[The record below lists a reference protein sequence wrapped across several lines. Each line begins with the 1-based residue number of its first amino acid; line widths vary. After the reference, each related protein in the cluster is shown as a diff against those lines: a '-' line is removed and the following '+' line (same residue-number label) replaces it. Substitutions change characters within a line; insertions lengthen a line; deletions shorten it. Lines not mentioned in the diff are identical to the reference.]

1 MRCPLQPIWASSS
14 RILEFAELGELHD
27 DFTLQLCKEDYS
39 KNNGTK
45 KAWLA
50 PPIPVLPVPTCTLNW
65 FPSQFPAFFTWHRLA
80 WRPNSSMGLA
90 SEHKNSD
97 GVGGKGLWRKMF
109 QNDKISMKTIWRFN
123 ITGNYNLHDLNVII
137 LRHINIWVNCIRN
150 TTTKLVICLI
160 GYAN

>member
-50 PPIPVLPVPTCTLNW
+50 PPIPVLPVPTSTPTW
-65 FPSQFPAFFTWHRLA
+65 RFSIGPAPLA
-80 WRPNSSMGLA
+80 ADSGRSPGFLYLAPFSLTSETPNSS
-90 SEHKNSD
+90 H
-97 GVGGKGLWRKMF
+97 GGTQAKVR
-109 QNDKISMKTIWRFN
+109 
-123 ITGNYNLHDLNVII
+123 LNK
-137 LRHINIWVNCIRN
+137 L
-150 TTTKLVICLI
+150 LVILVLLDL
-160 GYAN
+160 